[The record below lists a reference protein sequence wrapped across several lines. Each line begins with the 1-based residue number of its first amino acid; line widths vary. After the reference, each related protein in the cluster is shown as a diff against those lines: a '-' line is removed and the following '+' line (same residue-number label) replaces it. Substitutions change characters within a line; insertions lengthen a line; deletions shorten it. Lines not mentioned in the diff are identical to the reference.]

1 MRLTAT
7 ARVWTAGALVAATAL
22 AAGLVSCSGDEER
35 PAGVAKVAGTLG
47 PGEGMLNLVALPG
60 SVESGTTDPRVDWA
74 TPFQKRTGCKVGLKT
89 VQTPEEMAALMRDPD
104 RRYDGV
110 AAPPEVAGPG

>member
-1 MRLTAT
+1 
-7 ARVWTAGALVAATAL
+7 
-22 AAGLVSCSGDEER
+22 
-35 PAGVAKVAGTLG
+35 
-47 PGEGMLNLVALPG
+47 MLNLVALPG